1 MIDVLY
7 KIMKQVNDP
16 TAFTEMINDVQ
27 SQIDKE
33 NAAAE
38 EKNVHLDNLRY
49 VLAIAAV
56 DYIEEVF
63 GIEETHAGEK
73 GEIVDK
79 ICEALEDAEAEMAKT
94 KAFFDMMKHT
104 MPSKAP
110 AQLKHDGCT
119 CGGHC
124 DCGDDCEDECKCK
137 DEPTLKVRKYK
148 VPVREDIDVDAV
160 IGEFLKSLS
169 E

>member
-1 MIDVLY
+1 MRDVLY

-38 EKNVHLDNLRY
+38 QKNVHLDNLRY

-94 KAFFDMMKHT
+94 KMFFDMMKHT

-110 AQLKHDGCT
+110 AKLKRDAVHV
-119 CGGHC
+119 C

-148 VPVREDIDVDAV
+148 VPVREDIDVDTV

>member
-1 MIDVLY
+1 MRDVLY
-7 KIMKQVNDP
+7 KVMKQVNDP

-38 EKNVHLDNLRY
+38 QKNVHRDNLRY
-49 VLAIAAV
+49 TLAIAAV

-94 KAFFDMMKHT
+94 KMLFDIM
-104 MPSKAP
+104 KAP
-110 AQLKHDGCT
+110 AQLKRDAVHVCD
-119 CGGHC
+119 CGG
-124 DCGDDCEDECKCK
+124 DCGDDCKCK
-137 DEPTLKVRKYK
+137 EEPTLKVRAYE
-148 VPVREDIDVDAV
+148 VPVREDIDVDTV
-160 IGEFLKSLS
+160 IGEFLKSLQ
-169 E
+169 

>member
-1 MIDVLY
+1 MRDVLY
-7 KIMKQVNDP
+7 EIMKQVNDP

-38 EKNVHLDNLRY
+38 QKNVHRDNLRY
-49 VLAIAAV
+49 TLAVAAV

-79 ICEALEDAEAEMAKT
+79 ICEVLEDAEAEMAKT
-94 KAFFDMMKHT
+94 KMLFDIMR
-104 MPSKAP
+104 AP
-110 AQLKHDGCT
+110 AQLKRDAVHVCD
-119 CGGHC
+119 CGG
-124 DCGDDCEDECKCK
+124 DCGDDCKCK
-137 DEPTLKVRKYK
+137 DEPTLKVRAYE
-148 VPVREDIDVDAV
+148 VPVREDIDVDTV
-160 IGEFLKSLS
+160 IGEFLKSLQ
-169 E
+169 

>member
-1 MIDVLY
+1 MRDVLY
-7 KIMKQVNDP
+7 EIMKQVNDP

-38 EKNVHLDNLRY
+38 QKNVHRDNLRY
-49 VLAIAAV
+49 TLAVAAV

-63 GIEETHAGEK
+63 GIEETHSGEK

-79 ICEALEDAEAEMAKT
+79 ICEALEDAEAEMVKT
-94 KAFFDMMKHT
+94 KMFFDMMRHA

-119 CGGHC
+119 CGGNC
-124 DCGDDCEDECKCK
+124 DCKKPVPEKVIETPEARVEVHKI
-137 DEPTLKVRKYK
+137 PVRK
-148 VPVREDIDVDAV
+148 DIDVDTV
-160 IGEFLKSLS
+160 INEFLKSLQ
-169 E
+169 

>member
-1 MIDVLY
+1 MRDVLY
-7 KIMKQVNDP
+7 EVMKQVNDP

-38 EKNVHLDNLRY
+38 QKNVHRDNLRY
-49 VLAIAAV
+49 TLAIAAV

-94 KAFFDMMKHT
+94 KMFFDMMRHT

-110 AQLKHDGCT
+110 AQLKRDAVHVCD
-119 CGGHC
+119 CGG
-124 DCGDDCEDECKCK
+124 DCGDDCKCK
-137 DEPTLKVRKYK
+137 DEPTLKVRAYE
-148 VPVREDIDVDAV
+148 VPVREDIDVDTV
-160 IGEFLKSLS
+160 IGEFLKSLQ
-169 E
+169 

>member
-1 MIDVLY
+1 MRDVLY

-38 EKNVHLDNLRY
+38 QKNVHLDNLRY
-49 VLAIAAV
+49 TLAAAAV
-56 DYIEEVF
+56 EYIEEVF
-63 GIEETHAGEK
+63 DIKETRAGEK
-73 GEIVDK
+73 DVIIDEIYK
-79 ICEALEDAEAEMAKT
+79 ALEDAEADMART
-94 KAFFDMMKHT
+94 KMFFDVMKRT
-104 MPSKAP
+104 MPSKVP
-110 AQLKHDGCT
+110 AKLKKDTVHT
-119 CGGHC
+119 C

-137 DEPTLKVRKYK
+137 DEPELKVRAYK
-148 VPVREDIDVDAV
+148 VPVREDIDVDTV

-169 E
+169 

>member
-1 MIDVLY
+1 MRDVLY
-7 KIMKQVNDP
+7 KVMKQVNDP

-38 EKNVHLDNLRY
+38 QKNVHRDNLRY
-49 VLAIAAV
+49 TLAIAAV

-94 KAFFDMMKHT
+94 KMLFDIMR
-104 MPSKAP
+104 AP
-110 AQLKHDGCT
+110 AQLKRDAVHVCD
-119 CGGHC
+119 CGG
-124 DCGDDCEDECKCK
+124 DCGDDCKCK
-137 DEPTLKVRKYK
+137 EEPTLKVRAYE
-148 VPVREDIDVDAV
+148 VPVREDIDVDTV
-160 IGEFLKSLS
+160 IGEFLKSLQ
-169 E
+169 

>member
-1 MIDVLY
+1 MRDVLY
-7 KIMKQVNDP
+7 KVMKQVNDP

-38 EKNVHLDNLRY
+38 QKNVHRDNLRY
-49 VLAIAAV
+49 TLAIAAV

-94 KAFFDMMKHT
+94 KMLFDIMR
-104 MPSKAP
+104 AP
-110 AQLKHDGCT
+110 AQLKRDAVHVCD
-119 CGGHC
+119 CGG
-124 DCGDDCEDECKCK
+124 DCGDDCKCK
-137 DEPTLKVRKYK
+137 DEPTLKVRAYE
-148 VPVREDIDVDAV
+148 VPVREDIDVDTV
-160 IGEFLKSLS
+160 IGEFLKSLQ
-169 E
+169 

>member
-1 MIDVLY
+1 MRDVLY
-7 KIMKQVNDP
+7 KVMKQVNDP

-38 EKNVHLDNLRY
+38 QKNVHRDNLRY
-49 VLAIAAV
+49 TLAIAAV

-94 KAFFDMMKHT
+94 KMLFDIMR
-104 MPSKAP
+104 AP
-110 AQLKHDGCT
+110 AQLKRDAVHVCD
-119 CGGHC
+119 CGS
-124 DCGDDCEDECKCK
+124 DCGDDCKCK
-137 DEPTLKVRKYK
+137 DEPTLKVRAYE
-148 VPVREDIDVDAV
+148 VPVREDIDVDTV
-160 IGEFLKSLS
+160 IGEFLKSLQ
-169 E
+169 

>member
-1 MIDVLY
+1 MRDILY
-7 KIMKQVNDP
+7 EVMKQVNDP

-38 EKNVHLDNLRY
+38 QKNLHRDYLRY
-49 VLAIAAV
+49 TLAVAAV
-56 DYIEEVF
+56 DYIEEIF
-63 GIEETHAGEK
+63 DIDESHAGEK

-79 ICEALEDAEAEMAKT
+79 ICEVLEDAEAEMTKT
-94 KAFFDMMKHT
+94 KMFLDMMRHA

-119 CGGHC
+119 CGGDC
-124 DCGDDCEDECKCK
+124 DCKKPVPEKVIETPEARVEVHKI
-137 DEPTLKVRKYK
+137 PVRK
-148 VPVREDIDVDAV
+148 DIDVDTV

>member
-1 MIDVLY
+1 MRDVLY
-7 KIMKQVNDP
+7 EVMKQVNDP

-27 SQIDKE
+27 SQIDRE
-33 NAAAE
+33 NAIAE
-38 EKNVHLDNLRY
+38 QKNVHRDNLRY
-49 VLAIAAV
+49 TLAIAAV

-94 KAFFDMMKHT
+94 KMLFDIMR
-104 MPSKAP
+104 AP
-110 AQLKHDGCT
+110 AQLKRDAVHVCD
-119 CGGHC
+119 CGG
-124 DCGDDCEDECKCK
+124 DCGDDCKCK
-137 DEPTLKVRKYK
+137 DEPTLKVRAYE
-148 VPVREDIDVDAV
+148 VPVREDIDVDTV

>member
-1 MIDVLY
+1 MRDVLY
-7 KIMKQVNDP
+7 EVMKQVNDP

-38 EKNVHLDNLRY
+38 QKNVHRDNLRY
-49 VLAIAAV
+49 TLAVAAV

-94 KAFFDMMKHT
+94 KMLFDIMR
-104 MPSKAP
+104 AP
-110 AQLKHDGCT
+110 AQLKRDAVHVCD
-119 CGGHC
+119 CGG
-124 DCGDDCEDECKCK
+124 DCGDDCKCK
-137 DEPTLKVRKYK
+137 DEPTLKVRAYE
-148 VPVREDIDVDAV
+148 VPVREDIDVDTV
-160 IGEFLKSLS
+160 IGEFLKSLQ
-169 E
+169 

>member
-1 MIDVLY
+1 MRDVLY
-7 KIMKQVNDP
+7 KVMKQVNDP

-38 EKNVHLDNLRY
+38 QKNVHRDNLRY
-49 VLAIAAV
+49 TLAIAAV

-94 KAFFDMMKHT
+94 KMLFDIMR
-104 MPSKAP
+104 AP
-110 AQLKHDGCT
+110 AQLKRDAVHVCD
-119 CGGHC
+119 CGG
-124 DCGDDCEDECKCK
+124 DCGDDCKCK
-137 DEPTLKVRKYK
+137 DEPTLKVRAYE
-148 VPVREDIDVDAV
+148 VPVREDIDVDTV
-160 IGEFLKSLS
+160 INEFLKSLQ
-169 E
+169 

>member
-1 MIDVLY
+1 MRDVLY
-7 KIMKQVNDP
+7 KVMKQVNDP

-38 EKNVHLDNLRY
+38 QKNVHRDNLRY
-49 VLAIAAV
+49 TLAIAAV

-79 ICEALEDAEAEMAKT
+79 ICEALEDAEAEMVKT
-94 KAFFDMMKHT
+94 KMLFDIMR
-104 MPSKAP
+104 AP
-110 AQLKHDGCT
+110 AQLKRDAVHVCD
-119 CGGHC
+119 CGG
-124 DCGDDCEDECKCK
+124 DCGDDCKCK
-137 DEPTLKVRKYK
+137 DEPTLKVRAYE
-148 VPVREDIDVDAV
+148 VPVREDIDVDTV
-160 IGEFLKSLS
+160 IGEFLKSLQ
-169 E
+169 

>member
-1 MIDVLY
+1 MRDVLY
-7 KIMKQVNDP
+7 KVMKQVNDP

-38 EKNVHLDNLRY
+38 QKNVHRDNLRY
-49 VLAIAAV
+49 TLAIAAV

-94 KAFFDMMKHT
+94 KMLFDIM
-104 MPSKAP
+104 KAP
-110 AQLKHDGCT
+110 AQLKRDAVHV
-119 CGGHC
+119 C
-124 DCGDDCEDECKCK
+124 DCGGDYGDDCKCK
-137 DEPTLKVRKYK
+137 DEPALKVRAYE
-148 VPVREDIDVDAV
+148 VPVREDIDVDTV
-160 IGEFLKSLS
+160 IGEFLKSLQ
-169 E
+169 

>member
-1 MIDVLY
+1 MRDVLY
-7 KIMKQVNDP
+7 KVMKQVNDP

-38 EKNVHLDNLRY
+38 QMNVHRDNLRY
-49 VLAIAAV
+49 TLAGAAV

-79 ICEALEDAEAEMAKT
+79 ICEALEDAEAEMVKT
-94 KAFFDMMKHT
+94 KMLFDIMR
-104 MPSKAP
+104 AP
-110 AQLKHDGCT
+110 AQLKRDAVHVCD
-119 CGGHC
+119 CGG
-124 DCGDDCEDECKCK
+124 DCGDDCKSK
-137 DEPTLKVRKYK
+137 DEPTLKVHTYE
-148 VPVREDIDVDAV
+148 VPVREDIDVDTV
-160 IGEFLKSLS
+160 IGEFLKSLQ
-169 E
+169 